1 MLDYLIK
8 QGLLIDGTGE
18 KSYVADIAIDKGK
31 IAKIG
36 SNLALEAKEVRNAKG
51 MVVSPGFI
59 DIHSHSDLCP
69 FVKGLKPQSK
79 LYQGITL
86 EIIGNCGMSNL
97 PVDDVSRKALTNFIS
112 TGLQLPM
119 HGLILEDD
127 SISDYVKHVELYPAA
142 TNVGVLIGHGTLR
155 GCVVGFGM
163 QKASAA
169 ELKRMKELLD
179 RELTRGAF
187 GMSLGLIYPPS
198 SYGDMEE
205 FIELAKVLKKHNA
218 ILTVHMRSESTQI
231 FEAVEEMLEVAR
243 QTKVH
248 LEISHLKLMGK
259 TQWGRADELLQKLKA
274 ARQKG
279 IDVTCDQYPYLA
291 TSTGLSALI
300 PDWATDG
307 GPQKM
312 CARLVAP
319 DAKLL
324 QEISEEMERRGGASC
339 ILIVASHGKNTEF
352 NGMTLDKIAKH
363 MHTTADRAVAKLLV
377 EAAGGVNCCYFCL
390 NKEDM
395 LKIMKEK
402 FISVGTD
409 GYALS
414 FDKSFMDSNSH
425 PRSFGT
431 FPRYL
436 QTIREEK
443 LMSMEDAI
451 YKITALP
458 ANVLGLKDRGL
469 LREGN
474 AADITI
480 FDHQNVQDMAEYVDS
495 LCKPKGIRDVFIDG
509 KLALKDGEQVGA
521 PFGRVILHE
530 TC

>member
-339 ILIVASHGKNTEF
+339 ILIVASHVY
-352 NGMTLDKIAKH
+352 
-363 MHTTADRAVAKLLV
+363 R
-377 EAAGGVNCCYFCL
+377 
-390 NKEDM
+390 
-395 LKIMKEK
+395 
-402 FISVGTD
+402 
-409 GYALS
+409 
-414 FDKSFMDSNSH
+414 
-425 PRSFGT
+425 
-431 FPRYL
+431 
-436 QTIREEK
+436 
-443 LMSMEDAI
+443 
-451 YKITALP
+451 
-458 ANVLGLKDRGL
+458 
-469 LREGN
+469 
-474 AADITI
+474 
-480 FDHQNVQDMAEYVDS
+480 
-495 LCKPKGIRDVFIDG
+495 
-509 KLALKDGEQVGA
+509 
-521 PFGRVILHE
+521 
-530 TC
+530 